1 MSSDITLMP
10 EAVIDI
16 RDLRVEVTGRRLLDV
31 PSLTIRQ
38 GERVALIGPNGAGK
52 STLLKVLGGFVTATE
67 GRVSVLGREV
77 AGGASQALSA
87 VQWRQLRAEIGQVMQ
102 GLHLVSRL
110 SALENV
116 VLGALARPAALP
128 LWRSWLRSYPE
139 TLQSEAQHALVD
151 LGLIDRLHTR
161 ADRLSGGERQKVSLA
176 RLHLQ
181 RPQLL
186 LADEPTS
193 ALDPAASR
201 QACEALVTLA
211 ANATLLTVVHD
222 IDLLHRL
229 ADRVMGLKDGRLM
242 FDVPLKDLSTDL
254 LKHLY
259 ETGDPTYECG
269 SDPRTNLSPAL
280 PLRSRS
286 FQASA
291 GSSNA

>member
-1 MSSDITLMP
+1 VSVVNTPMP
-10 EAVIDI
+10 EVVIDI
-16 RDLRVEVTGRRLLDV
+16 SDLRVEAKGRRLLDV
-31 PSLTIRQ
+31 ASLTIMQ

-52 STLLKVLGGFVTATE
+52 STLLKVLGGFAAASQ

-77 AGGASQALSA
+77 AGSRAISPAQL
-87 VQWRQLRAEIGQVMQ
+87 RQLRAEVGQVMQ
-102 GLHLVSRL
+102 GLHLVPRL

-116 VLGALARPAALP
+116 VLGALARPDALP

-139 TLQSEAQHALVD
+139 TLQSEAQSALID
-151 LGLIDRLHTR
+151 LGLVDRLHTR

-176 RLHLQ
+176 RLLLQ

-201 QACEALVTLA
+201 QACEALVTWA

-222 IDLLHRL
+222 TDLLPRL

-254 LKHLY
+254 LKNLY
-259 ETGDPTYECG
+259 QNGDPTYECG
-269 SDPRTNLSPAL
+269 SDARANLSPAL
-280 PLRSRS
+280 PLRSRR

-291 GSSNA
+291 GSSTA

>member
-1 MSSDITLMP
+1 MSVVNTTMP
-10 EAVIDI
+10 EVVIDI
-16 RDLRVEVTGRRLLDV
+16 SDLRVEAKGRRLLDV
-31 PSLTIRQ
+31 ASLTIRQ

-52 STLLKVLGGFVTATE
+52 STLLKVLGGFAAASQ

-77 AGGASQALSA
+77 AGSRAISPAQL
-87 VQWRQLRAEIGQVMQ
+87 RQLRAEVGQVMQ
-102 GLHLVSRL
+102 GLHLVPRL

-128 LWRSWLRSYPE
+128 LWRSWLRCYPE
-139 TLQSEAQHALVD
+139 TLQAEAQRALID
-151 LGLIDRLHTR
+151 LGLVDRLHTR

-176 RLHLQ
+176 RLRLQ

-222 IDLLHRL
+222 TDLLPRL

-242 FDVPLKDLSTDL
+242 FDVSLKDLSTDL

-259 ETGDPTYECG
+259 ENGDPTYECG
-269 SDPRTNLSPAL
+269 SDPWANLSPAL
-280 PLRSRS
+280 PLRSRG

-291 GSSNA
+291 GSSTA